1 MKDVQILD
9 HKGNPM
15 ASSYRGAGGG
25 FGGQLT
31 DWNPSL
37 KSADAGLLPNLQMG
51 NARAD
56 DLVKN
61 HGFANGAVQMHVD
74 NVVGSLFRLSYKP
87 NWRVLGITEA
97 DARDLATDV
106 ESAFKE
112 HAEDPV
118 GCYIDAERKRTFTML
133 IREVVATHVN
143 LGEAM
148 ASAEWIRRPGTIF
161 KTAIKMVSPKRVC
174 NPHGVSDSQFLR
186 GGVEQDRH
194 SSATAYHVIT
204 PRYGYGENLNGYN
217 YGEWKRVPRE
227 TRWGRQQFLHQ
238 FEPREDGQTRGANQ
252 FLAVME
258 QLFMIDKLQVTKLQ
272 NAIINAMYAAVIES
286 ELDSETAHQMIL
298 GAGANAGNG
307 NNNQA
312 LNGLTEMM
320 AFSGQYH
327 QGANVKMNGAKIPHL
342 FPGESLNLKTP
353 GNADNGFA
361 DLEAS
366 ILRYTAAGM
375 GVSYE
380 QLARDYSKVNYSSA
394 RASMMESWRYFMG
407 RRKVIASGFASKVFT
422 LWLEEA
428 VNRNIITLPKNAKYN
443 FYERKAAWCNA
454 EWIGSGR
461 TAIDG
466 LKEVKEAVLRIESGL
481 STYEKELATMGED
494 YQETFS
500 QQIRETEERKKAG
513 LPPPSWVQVSQFA
526 NNESEGEAA

>member
-1 MKDVQILD
+1 MKNVQILD
-9 HKGNPM
+9 HKGQPM
-15 ASSYRGAGGG
+15 AESYKGAAHG

-31 DWNPSL
+31 DWNPTL
-37 KSADAGLLPNLQMG
+37 QSADAALLPNLQMG

-87 NWRVLGITEA
+87 QWRTLGIEEA
-97 DARDLATDV
+97 DARALAVDV
-106 ESAFKE
+106 EAAFKE
-112 HAEDPV
+112 HAEDNV
-118 GCYIDAERKRTFTML
+118 GCYLDAERKRTFTMMV
-133 IREVVATHVN
+133 REVVATHVN

-148 ASAEWIRRPGTIF
+148 AAAEWIRRPGSLF
-161 KTAIKMVSPKRVC
+161 RTAIKMVSPKRVS
-174 NPHGVSDSQFLR
+174 NPNGVADNQFLR

-194 SSATAYHVIT
+194 SSAVAYHVLN
-204 PRYGYGENLNGYN
+204 PRYGMGASLNGYGYGE
-217 YGEWKRVPRE
+217 WTRVPRE
-227 TRWGRQQFLHQ
+227 TRWGRQQFIHV

-252 FLAVME
+252 FLSVME
-258 QLFMIDKLQVTKLQ
+258 QLFMIDKLQLTKLQ

-286 ELDSETAHQMIL
+286 DLDSETANQMIL
-298 GAGANAGNG
+298 GAGQGNE
-307 NNNQA
+307 NPA
-312 LNGLTEMM
+312 IKGLSAMM
-320 AFSGQYH
+320 AMTGQYH

-353 GNADNGFA
+353 GHADNGFA

-407 RRKVIASGFASKVFT
+407 RRKVIASGFASRVFA

-428 VNRNIITLPKNAKYN
+428 VSRNIITLPRKAKYN

-461 TAIDG
+461 LAIDG

-494 YQETFS
+494 YQEIFS
-500 QQIRETEERKKAG
+500 QQIRETEERKAAG
-513 LPPPSWVQVSQFA
+513 LPSPSWIQVNQFA
-526 NNESEGEAA
+526 SNESEGEAA